1 MCKITSS
8 RANPLIVAREGKAN
22 AMQVDF
28 GRTAADYARFRA
40 GFPERLFDELA
51 ARGIGFAGRR
61 VLDLGTGTGT
71 LARGFSRRG
80 AAVVALD
87 PAEALLAEARRL
99 AGAEELA
106 VEFLAGRAEATGLP
120 DAAFDLGAAGQCW
133 HWFERAAAAAETWRL
148 LKPGGHL
155 VICHFDWIPSGTNV
169 VAATEA
175 LIEQH
180 NPDWRLGGGNGL
192 YPAWLADAAEAGF
205 AEIETCS
212 RDLTVPYGHEAW
224 RGRIR
229 ASAGVGGS
237 LSAEAVARFDAA
249 LAALLAE
256 NFPED
261 PLAVP
266 HRLFVLLAAKP

>member
-1 MCKITSS
+1 
-8 RANPLIVAREGKAN
+8 
-22 AMQVDF
+22 MQVDF
-28 GRTAADYARFRA
+28 NRTAADYARFRG
-40 GFPERLFDELA
+40 GFPELLFDKLA
-51 ARGIGFAGRR
+51 ACGLSFAGRR

-71 LARGFSRRG
+71 LARGFAKRG
-80 AAVVALD
+80 AAVAALD

-106 VEFLAGRAEATGLP
+106 VEFLAGRAEATGLGSES
-120 DAAFDLGAAGQCW
+120 FDLVAAGQCW
-133 HWFERAAAAAETWRL
+133 HWFDRAAAAAEARRL

-155 VICHFDWIPSGTNV
+155 LICHFDWVPLAGNV

-175 LIEQH
+175 LIERH
-180 NPDWRLGGGNGL
+180 NPDWRLGSGTGL
-192 YPAWLADAAEAGF
+192 YPTWLADAAEAGF

-237 LSAEAVARFDAA
+237 LPAEAVARFDAA
-249 LAALLAE
+249 LAVLLAE
-256 NFPED
+256 RFPKD

-266 HRLFVLLAAKP
+266 HRLFVLLAVKP

>member
-1 MCKITSS
+1 
-8 RANPLIVAREGKAN
+8 
-22 AMQVDF
+22 MQVDF

-40 GFPERLFDELA
+40 GFPERLFDELG
-51 ARGIGFAGRR
+51 ARGISFAGRR

-106 VEFLAGRAEATGLP
+106 VEFLARRAEATGLP
-120 DAAFDLGAAGQCW
+120 DASFDLVAAGQCW
-133 HWFERAAAAAETWRL
+133 HWFDRPAAAAEARRVL
-148 LKPGGHL
+148 EPGGHL

-169 VAATEA
+169 VAETEA

-180 NPDWRLGGGNGL
+180 NPDWRWGGGSGL
-192 YPAWLADAAEAGF
+192 YPAWLGDASAAGF
-205 AEIETCS
+205 TALETCS
-212 RDLTVPYGHEAW
+212 HDLCVSYGHEAW

-237 LSAEAVARFDAA
+237 LSAERVARFDAA

-256 NFPED
+256 KFPAD

-266 HRLFVLLAAKP
+266 HRLFILLAVKQ

>member
-1 MCKITSS
+1 M
-8 RANPLIVAREGKAN
+8 NVARKSWAN

-28 GRTAADYARFRA
+28 GRTAGDYARFRA

-51 ARGIGFAGRR
+51 TRGVEFAGRR

-106 VEFLAGRAEATGLP
+106 VEFLAGRAEATELP
-120 DAAFDLGAAGQCW
+120 DVAFDLVAAGQCW
-133 HWFERAAAAAETWRL
+133 HWFDRPAAAAEAWRL
-148 LKPGGHL
+148 LKPGGRL
-155 VICHFDWIPSGTNV
+155 VICHFDWIPSGENM
-169 VAATEA
+169 VAATET

-180 NPDWRLGGGNGL
+180 NPDWRWGGGNGL
-192 YPAWLADAAEAGF
+192 YPAWLGDATAAGF
-205 AEIETCS
+205 VELQTFS
-212 RDLTVPYGHEAW
+212 HDLHVPYSHEAW

-237 LSAEAVARFDAA
+237 LPTEQVARFDAE

-256 NFPED
+256 RFPQT

-266 HRLFVLLAAKP
+266 HRLFVLVADKP